1 MSRIWLGSLAAGAL
15 IVATSFLGGAAAGAS
30 ATTHSPFHAHVGAQP
45 RIFEAHGFGEGPSA
59 AAAKTAASDDLR
71 GNYRGCATPFAVNYD
86 TEGAGGVWSA
96 EVSTSCSIET

>member
-1 MSRIWLGSLAAGAL
+1 MSRIWLGSLTAGAL

-30 ATTHSPFHAHVGAQP
+30 PVHAHVRAQP
-45 RIFEAHGFGEGPSA
+45 ASFEAHGWGQGPTA

-71 GNYRGCATPFAVNYD
+71 GNYRGCATPFALNYD
-86 TEGAGGVWSA
+86 TQGAGGVWSA